1 MSIEI
6 EGEVIL
12 NSSLFAGVRKS
23 NGDYKSHTT
32 TPNVSPHSKQ
42 AVRNAKA
49 AAIAKVVPPASPV
62 REVALMK
69 VIH

>member
-1 MSIEI
+1 MSVE
-6 EGEVIL
+6 EVIL
-12 NSSLFAGVRKS
+12 NSPLFAGFGKS
-23 NGDYKSHTT
+23 NGDYKSHST

-62 REVALMK
+62 KEVALMK